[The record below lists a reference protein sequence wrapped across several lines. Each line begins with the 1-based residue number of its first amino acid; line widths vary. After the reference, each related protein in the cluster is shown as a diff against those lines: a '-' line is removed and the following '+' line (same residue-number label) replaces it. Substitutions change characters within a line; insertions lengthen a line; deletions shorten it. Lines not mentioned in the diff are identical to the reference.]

1 MEPSARSPPHVRG
14 LPIVIPASTCAAARR
29 EVLGLTP
36 REFARLARLTTPQRI
51 QAFVNAIPIN
61 HEADGD
67 TVLSV
72 REVLRQ
78 RRAHC
83 IEGAF
88 VAACALWIHGTPPLV
103 MHMDCDPCDYPHV
116 VALFRSRRA
125 WGAISKS
132 NGAVL
137 RHRDPVYHSL
147 RELALSYFHEYC
159 DRRGRRT
166 LRSYTAA
173 FDLRRIDPKRWVTC
187 ADACSD
193 VDARLAGL
201 RHYPLVS
208 ARQAARLSRRD
219 PFERRAAALVE
230 YPPPR
235 PR

>member
-1 MEPSARSPPHVRG
+1 M
-14 LPIVIPASTCAAARR
+14 PIVIPASTCATARR
-29 EVLGLTP
+29 DTLGLTP

-51 QAFVNAIPIN
+51 QAFVNATPIN
-61 HEADGD
+61 HEEDGE
-67 TVLSV
+67 TTLSV

-88 VAACALWIHGTPPLV
+88 VAACALWIGGAPPLV

-116 VALFRSRRA
+116 VALFRSHSA

-137 RHRDPVYHSL
+137 RFRDPVYRSL

-166 LRSYTAA
+166 LRSYSTA
-173 FDLRRIDPKRWVTC
+173 FDLRRIDPRHWVTR
-187 ADACSD
+187 AGTCSD
-193 VDARLAGL
+193 VDARLAAL

-208 ARQAARLSRRD
+208 PRQAARLSRRD
-219 PFERRAAALVE
+219 SFERRAAALVE

-235 PR
+235 TR